1 MFPYV
6 LRKTRDGRLVYTLAI
21 WMRVFCLI
29 FSLVLMLGMVS
40 AVMEAGFS
48 LSYLVPLTLALFS
61 FLICFYRDDWSFDS
75 RLGQAVGIF
84 GIGPFVKREVH
95 RFDEIHMIAIR
106 HFHKGI
112 PEGSTAIRPSW
123 RHKEMSSLRLVMD
136 DETGR
141 HVNIEVVPAKRHGL
155 RLETMANAIAGYTQL
170 PLDIDKQALERGL
183 RR

>member
-1 MFPYV
+1 MFAFA
-6 LRKTRDGRLVYTLAI
+6 LRKTKDGRLVYSLSM
-21 WMRVFCLI
+21 WMRILCLVFSIVL
-29 FSLVLMLGMVS
+29 FSGLVS
-40 AVMEAGFS
+40 ALMDLGFS
-48 LSYLVPLTLALFS
+48 ISYLFPTVLAVAML
-61 FLICFYRDDWSFDS
+61 LVAFYRDEWIFDAKK
-75 RLGQAVGIF
+75 GCAVCVF
-84 GIGPFVKREVH
+84 GLGPFCSRDEY
-95 RFDEIHMIAIR
+95 RFDDVQMIAIR

-112 PEGSTAIRPSW
+112 PDGSTAIRPSW